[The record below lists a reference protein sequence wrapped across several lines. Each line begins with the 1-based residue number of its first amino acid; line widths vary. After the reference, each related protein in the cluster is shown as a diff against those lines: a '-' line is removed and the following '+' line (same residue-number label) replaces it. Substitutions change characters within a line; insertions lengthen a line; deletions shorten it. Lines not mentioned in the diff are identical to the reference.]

1 MKHQFITKKN
11 AQLPGLTSIKEK
23 ASHMI
28 LYNEQRGNGRFIR
41 QLFRR
46 VKHKCEIVC

>member
-1 MKHQFITKKN
+1 MKHQFITKKIH
-11 AQLPGLTSIKEK
+11 IKEK